1 MASCSRSFSV
11 AEGLDETAA
20 GIGVDGRSSF
30 TEGTGGI
37 SSLSLRRRAF
47 FFGVVDVV
55 LTGVDEAEER
65 GESTLISIVFC

>member
-1 MASCSRSFSV
+1 MMR
-11 AEGLDETAA
+11 DETAV
-20 GIGVDGRSSF
+20 GVGVGKSSSF
-30 TEGTGGI
+30 VEGTGGI
-37 SSLSLRRRAF
+37 SPLSLRRRAF